1 MYFIKDIN
9 NLEKNFY
16 KSLNKFI
23 DPISLKE
30 GCDLMRSILSKLFE
44 LRNSSKGVEKTIVNI
59 LIKDWL
65 GFVYCGCVSE
75 IFKKRLKKNLK
86 FYNFNY
92 ISPNIDFFQNYNP
105 SKFKSTKRIVYRFL
119 KQYIDKKNILVTNL
133 NHQKIAELNRKNKI
147 FTNINSS
154 YIEGHIDNKDKVYF
168 IHSSDIFQEYKYFN
182 NVEEC
187 IFTKKVTDFISK
199 NFKLMQTYNI
209 NSYTYFFLSIKYVE
223 YYLNYIMNNPNLI
236 PKKLLVHNQKNIM
249 DRIIINAMK
258 SRSGKVIF
266 FDHGGG
272 SYYYNSVHN
281 DAWSV
286 DGNFYKFNDVDEFV
300 TYSKK
305 IGGYYQ
311 KIIPKDLNV
320 KISFY
325 KKKDKQ
331 NQIVYSE
338 NKVIILDYPID
349 LGRLRVPP
357 FISEITRIRL
367 MTKLIDL
374 LKNKDLEILIK
385 GHPDLIKE
393 TAVPDFILEKY
404 KIKRLDEKFENLKEI
419 PRNVIITYPNTTLF
433 YKTMLMNYNIIFL
446 DLGYQY
452 QKECKKLFDERINIV
467 KCKVKPQSIEIDEK
481 NFFKSLKNK
490 KICNK
495 RIHQIF

>member
-9 NLEKNFY
+9 NLAKNSY
-16 KSLNKFI
+16 KSLNEFI

-65 GFVYCGCVSE
+65 DFIYCGCVSE

-92 ISPNIDFFQNYNP
+92 ISPNIDFFQSYNP
-105 SKFKSTKRIVYRFL
+105 SKFKSTKRTVYRFL

-133 NHQKIAELNRKNKI
+133 NHQKIAELNRKNQI

-154 YIEGHIDNKDKVYF
+154 YIEGHIDSEEKVYF

-199 NFKLMQTYNI
+199 NFKLMKTYNV

-223 YYLNYIMNNPNLI
+223 YYYNYIMNNPNLI
-236 PKKLLVHNQKNIM
+236 PNKLLVHNQKNIM

-272 SYYYNSVHN
+272 SYFYNSVHN
-281 DAWSV
+281 IAWSV

-305 IGGYYQ
+305 IGGYYK

-349 LGRLRVPP
+349 IGRPRVPP

-419 PRNVIITYPNTTLF
+419 PRNVIITYPGTTLF
-433 YKTMLMNYNIIFL
+433 YKTMLMNYNVIFL

-467 KCKVKPQSIEIDEK
+467 KCKVKPQSIEIDEN